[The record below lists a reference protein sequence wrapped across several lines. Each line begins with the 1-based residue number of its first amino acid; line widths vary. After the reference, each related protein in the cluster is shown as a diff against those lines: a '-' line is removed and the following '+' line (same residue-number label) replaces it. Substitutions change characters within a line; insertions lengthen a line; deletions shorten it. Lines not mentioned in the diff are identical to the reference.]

1 MRLKRRAMDWIDR
14 LSQGWKAWVLLAT
27 LTLAS
32 AAPGVFAL
40 PAFDRDEARFAQ
52 ASKQMLETGDYIQIR
67 YQDEYR
73 NKKPAG
79 IHWLQAGSTA
89 AFSSAGAKAIWSYRL
104 PSWIGAALAML
115 GMFWAGLALVG
126 RRAAFLGTALFSTS
140 LLLTSEA
147 HMAKTDAVLLATVV
161 FTMGALARIYLAG
174 REGVPASSVMVWVFW
189 LAMAGGVLIKGVVT
203 AMVAG
208 LAVLALL
215 AWHRGDWRWAR
226 PLLDWKAFL
235 VFAVISAPW
244 FVAAQVLTGGEYLE
258 GAVGKDLA
266 DKVTGA
272 SEGHGGPPGFHLA
285 LVAFIFFPATLL
297 VIPGIVALVR
307 GLRADGIAALDPGVK
322 SGLIFLFAWLVPTWI
337 AFEILPTKLSHYI
350 LPAYPALALVVG
362 LAAAGLTRDSRMP
375 VSRAASL
382 VLFLVGAVALLVAST
397 PWAEDA
403 LKSEAVG
410 RFASLDAEAA
420 RAAMTARAPY
430 PMFAWAVASVLVILT
445 VIASLFGRV
454 GVAIITATV
463 SAMATGIHVRS
474 AFLPA
479 QGWLQATEAGM
490 AALEDVCA
498 LPEPP
503 VAPAGCEKAAPERV
517 QAIGYSEASFAFRV
531 GTQNPH
537 SPKSSLE
544 VPDAQSLPAAWLIN
558 LEDRA
563 GKPALETLRASAAAR
578 GLCAQVSASHAAL
591 NYSNGDPVDF
601 VAVRIDACGDGAAPR

>member
-14 LSQGWKAWVLLAT
+14 LSEGWKAWVLLAV

-52 ASKQMLETGDYIQIR
+52 ASKQMLETGDFIQIR

-89 AFSSAGAKAIWSYRL
+89 LFSSAEAKAIWSYRV
-104 PSWIGAALAML
+104 PSWIGAALATL

-147 HMAKTDAVLLATVV
+147 HLSKTDAVLLVTVV
-161 FTMGALARIYLAG
+161 FTMGALARIYRAG
-174 REGVPASSVMVWVFW
+174 QAGEPASGAMVWVFW

-208 LAVLALL
+208 LAILALI

-226 PLLDWKAFL
+226 PLLDWKAL
-235 VFAVISAPW
+235 VVFAVLSAPW
-244 FVAAQVLTGGEYLE
+244 FIAAQLLTGGQYLE

-272 SEGHGGPPGFHLA
+272 SEGHGGPPGYHMA

-297 VIPGIVALVR
+297 VVPGVVALVR
-307 GLRADGIAALDPGVK
+307 GLRADGIAALDPGLK
-322 SGLIFLFAWLVPTWI
+322 SGLVFLTAWLVPTWI

-350 LPAYPALALVVG
+350 LPAYPALALAAG
-362 LAAAGLTRDSRMP
+362 LAAAGLTRDQRMP

-382 VLFLVGAVALLVAST
+382 VLFVAGAMALLVVST

-403 LKSEAVG
+403 FRTETVN

-420 RAAMTARAPY
+420 RAAMAPSAPY
-430 PMFAWAVASVLVILT
+430 PMLAWAVASILVLLT
-445 VIASLFGRV
+445 LIASLFGRV
-454 GVAIITATV
+454 GLAIATATL
-463 SAMATGIHVRS
+463 SAMAIGIHVRS

-479 QGWLQATEAGM
+479 QVWLQATEAGM
-490 AALEDVCA
+490 AALEEVCA

-503 VAPAGCEKAAPERV
+503 AAPRCAGPVPERV
-517 QAIGYSEASFAFRV
+517 QAIGYSEASFVFRV

-537 SPKSSLE
+537 SPKSTLDL
-544 VPDAQSLPAAWLIN
+544 PPAGGLPAAWLIN

-563 GKPALETLRASAAAR
+563 GKPALETLEASAAAR
-578 GLCAQVSASHAAL
+578 GLCAKVSAPHAAL

-601 VAVRIDACGDGAAPR
+601 VAVRIDACADAAAPG